1 MLFKKF
7 TPTPEVNYANL
18 VTLMPKEG
26 DKITYIPK
34 GVNYEDLPKEL
45 QIEVD
50 WEEVEKNRE
59 KENKMYLPID
69 V

>member
-26 DKITYIPK
+26 EKITYLPK

-50 WEEVEKNRE
+50 WE
-59 KENKMYLPID
+59 
-69 V
+69 